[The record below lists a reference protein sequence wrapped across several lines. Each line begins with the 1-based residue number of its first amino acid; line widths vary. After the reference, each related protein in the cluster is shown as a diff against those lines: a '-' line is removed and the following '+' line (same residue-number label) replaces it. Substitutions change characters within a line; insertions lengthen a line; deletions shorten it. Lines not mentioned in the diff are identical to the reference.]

1 MKVVDEASS
10 NCLVPCL
17 LASAQEPHF
26 VAISTALWR
35 RLSGFTNSSTAPYS
49 IACSPVQTSLS
60 KKNRRAL
67 WYPTKRGRSQ
77 VDPPSGEIPSE
88 KKAAAS
94 LASGI
99 HRR

>member
-1 MKVVDEASS
+1 MKVVEEASS

-17 LASAQEPHF
+17 LFSAQEPHF
-26 VAISTALWR
+26 VAISMLLSR
-35 RLSGFTNSSTAPYS
+35 RFSEFTNSSTAPYS
-49 IACSPVQTSLS
+49 SACSPVQTSLS
-60 KKNRRAL
+60 KKKRRAR

-77 VDPPSGEIPSE
+77 VEPPSGEIPNE